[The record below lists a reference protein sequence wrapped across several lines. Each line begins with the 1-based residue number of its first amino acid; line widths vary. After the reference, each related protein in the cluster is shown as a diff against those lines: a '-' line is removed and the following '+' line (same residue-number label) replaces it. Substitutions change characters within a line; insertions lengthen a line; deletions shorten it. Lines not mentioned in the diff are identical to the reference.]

1 MNKDRTIQIIGHI
14 VMFIITVCI
23 LLPLFILIG
32 SSLTDNLTLIQ
43 CGYNVFPRKF
53 SLDAYEYIFNS
64 KESIFRSYG
73 ISIVLVMVGTTV
85 SLCLSL
91 PLAYAISRP
100 GLTLKGPLIFYVFF
114 TMLFNGGLVPTF
126 VNYVNVFH
134 IRDTF
139 LALLLPNLLMNAM
152 YILLIKN
159 YFQNSVPEELMEAA
173 TVDGAGR
180 FNIFLRIALPLAK
193 PIIATIMLF
202 VATGYWNDWNN
213 GYVYLSKRR
222 DLYGIQTLLNVLNQ
236 NIQALAQQDFD
247 MNSSAEALSEMP
259 TVSVRMAMAVVGL
272 LPILVMYPFLQK
284 NIVKGITLGAVKG

>member
-1 MNKDRTIQIIGHI
+1 
-14 VMFIITVCI
+14 
-23 LLPLFILIG
+23 
-32 SSLTDNLTLIQ
+32 
-43 CGYNVFPRKF
+43 
-53 SLDAYEYIFNS
+53 
-64 KESIFRSYG
+64 
-73 ISIVLVMVGTTV
+73 MVGTTV

-114 TMLFNGGLVPTF
+114 TMLFNGGLVPTY

>member
-1 MNKDRTIQIIGHI
+1 
-14 VMFIITVCI
+14 
-23 LLPLFILIG
+23 
-32 SSLTDNLTLIQ
+32 
-43 CGYNVFPRKF
+43 
-53 SLDAYEYIFNS
+53 
-64 KESIFRSYG
+64 
-73 ISIVLVMVGTTV
+73 
-85 SLCLSL
+85 
-91 PLAYAISRP
+91 
-100 GLTLKGPLIFYVFF
+100 
-114 TMLFNGGLVPTF
+114 
-126 VNYVNVFH
+126 
-134 IRDTF
+134 
-139 LALLLPNLLMNAM
+139 
-152 YILLIKN
+152 
-159 YFQNSVPEELMEAA
+159 MEAA